1 MFYLRIMK
9 KITLSSF
16 SSLMVFLCAFLP
28 FLHSCAE
35 LKQAG
40 EVLLNTEVGS
50 AQLSNEE
57 VIRGLKEALTQGAR
71 KAVDQSSVRDGFFG
85 DPALFIP
92 FPEEAIKVKQT
103 AEQFGFSKQVSDFE
117 ETLNRAAE
125 EASKEAF
132 DIFASAVREMTLEDG
147 FAILNGEEDAAT
159 TYLRNASTAQLRTRF
174 SPKVRAAIESVKLTS
189 YWQPL
194 VSTYNTFA
202 PFAGGQNVNP
212 DLEAYVTERAIDG
225 LFVHVAREEKRIREN
240 PAARVSELLQRV
252 FGSIEG

>member
-1 MFYLRIMK
+1 MFYIRCMK
-9 KITLSSF
+9 KMTLSYLPVIKAF
-16 SSLMVFLCAFLP
+16 FGAFFLLFT
-28 FLHSCAE
+28 SCTE
-35 LKQAG
+35 LKQVG
-40 EVLLNTEVGS
+40 EVLLNTEGS
-50 AQLSNEE
+50 PTQLSNEE
-57 VIRGLKEALTQGAR
+57 VVRGLKEALTQGAR

-92 FPEEAIKVKQT
+92 FPEEAIKVKET

-132 DIFASAVREMTLEDG
+132 DIFAQVVSEMTLADG
-147 FAILNGEEDAAT
+147 FAILNGKENAAT
-159 TYLRNASTAQLRTRF
+159 EYLRNASSAQLRTRF
-174 SPKVRAAIESVKLTS
+174 SPKVQAAIESVKLTS

-194 VSTYNTFA
+194 VTTYNTFA

-212 DLEAYVTERAIDG
+212 DLEAYVTDRAIAG

-240 PAARVSELLQRV
+240 PSARVSELLQRV
-252 FGSIEG
+252 FGSIQG